1 MGTFAK
7 RLGQLAA
14 KGLETEGANILK
26 TTRANKVPGSLA
38 ASLDRT
44 LATGHDMRTFG
55 LGTAAS
61 MANRERYGRFTASMF
76 QASAIHSLFPLCCLL
91 IVDGGLARFPPPNII
106 IMITTKYFNYS

>member
-14 KGLETEGANILK
+14 RGLETEGANILK
-26 TTRANKVPGSLA
+26 TTKANKVPGSLA

-44 LATGHDMRTFG
+44 LKTGHDMKTFG

-61 MANRERYGRFTASMF
+61 MANRERYGRFTRSMF
-76 QASAIHSLFPLCCLL
+76 QA
-91 IVDGGLARFPPPNII
+91 VQRPPPSPSAASSLS
-106 IMITTKYFNYS
+106 MGDDPFSPAAEPTTT